1 MNNLLRASQKFWN
14 RNGATI
20 LTYVGGVGV
29 VVTAVMAAKSTP
41 KALQLLE
48 KAKEAK
54 GEELTKFE
62 VVKTAAPAYALT
74 VVMGVSTI
82 ACVFGVNVLNK
93 HQQAALMSAYA
104 MLDTSYKDYRK
115 KVGELYGEDADGK
128 VKEEIA
134 KDKYEE
140 TEVPKTEGKTLF
152 YDDFSERFFES
163 TITKV
168 KEAEYEINH
177 ILAVDGGALLNEF
190 YDMLDIPT
198 VDYGDELGWSI
209 CMISEM
215 TWTPWLE
222 FWHDKKEMPDGREYY
237 IVSMNVEPMMDFE
250 DW

>member
-1 MNNLLRASQKFWN
+1 MNNLLRSTQRFMN

-20 LTYVGGVGV
+20 LTYVAGVGV
-29 VVTAVMAAKSTP
+29 VATAVMAAKATP
-41 KALQLLE
+41 KALELLE
-48 KAKEAK
+48 KAKEEK
-54 GEELTKFE
+54 GEKLTKVE
-62 VVKTAAPAYALT
+62 VIKTAAPAYALT

-82 ACVFGVNVLNK
+82 ACVFGANVLNK
-93 HQQAALMSAYA
+93 RQQAALMSAYA
-104 MLDTSYKDYRK
+104 MLDASYKDYRK
-115 KVGELYGEDADGK
+115 KVKELYGEDADGK

-140 TEVPKTEGKTLF
+140 TEVPKTDGKTLF
-152 YDDFSERFFES
+152 YDSFSERFFES
-163 TITKV
+163 TLAKV

-177 ILAVDGGALLNEF
+177 ILACNGGAFLNEF
-190 YDMLDIPT
+190 YDLLDIPR

-222 FWHDKKEMPDGREYY
+222 FWHDQKVMNDGREYY
-237 IVSMNVEPMMDFE
+237 TIDMNVEPMMDFD